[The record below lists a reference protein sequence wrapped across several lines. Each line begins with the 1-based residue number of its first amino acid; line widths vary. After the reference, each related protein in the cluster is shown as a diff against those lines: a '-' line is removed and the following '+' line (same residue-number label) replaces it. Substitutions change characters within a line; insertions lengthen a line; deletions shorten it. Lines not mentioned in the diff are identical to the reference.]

1 MPSSSLALHQCY
13 CVTAH
18 TTSHL
23 NTLLHTAN
31 ALEATP
37 CFIAPGMAYL
47 AVCTHP
53 PPTSP
58 CTPAGLRTWFE
69 RTRDRG
75 KKSFR
80 ERSLFDWCAALLP
93 CLTWLRTYKIK
104 EFLVVS

>member
-1 MPSSSLALHQCY
+1 
-13 CVTAH
+13 
-18 TTSHL
+18 
-23 NTLLHTAN
+23 
-31 ALEATP
+31 
-37 CFIAPGMAYL
+37 MAYL